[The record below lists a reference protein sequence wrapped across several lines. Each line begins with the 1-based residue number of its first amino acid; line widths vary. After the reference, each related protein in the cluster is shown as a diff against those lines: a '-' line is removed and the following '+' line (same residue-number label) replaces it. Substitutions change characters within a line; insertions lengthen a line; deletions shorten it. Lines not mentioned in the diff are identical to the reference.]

1 VRSKP
6 RAWCR
11 SRGRVA
17 VSFGLD
23 ISLSL
28 ANIIFPPLRWE
39 IGPSSLQ
46 RRGKDRITPFQMC
59 LKNFKS
65 FFFFVCYESKADRST
80 RSQSIQA
87 QASLKQK
94 FESAKVVAP
103 VVLTNLVMTMPA
115 HAEAGKLFDFN
126 LTLPIIAAEFLTL
139 MFILDKTMFGPVGK
153 ALDDRDELI
162 RSQLAAVGGNTE
174 EVDKLIAEK
183 DQIIGDARAQV
194 GRDVAALKTEMDAKI
209 AAEAARAKADV
220 DRQIADAMRA
230 IDAERESS
238 KAQVESQGQA
248 IADQIVAKVVEV

>member
-1 VRSKP
+1 MGHYARSNTQRVP
-6 RAWCR
+6 PHTHTHTIIMSAIAQITNRCVSVASV
-11 SRGRVA
+11 SRKTHAKRVA
-17 VSFGLD
+17 Q
-23 ISLSL
+23 
-28 ANIIFPPLRWE
+28 P
-39 IGPSSLQ
+39 
-46 RRGKDRITPFQMC
+46 
-59 LKNFKS
+59 
-65 FFFFVCYESKADRST
+65 
-80 RSQSIQA
+80 A

-126 LTLPIIAAEFLTL
+126 LTLIIAAEFLAL

-162 RSQLAAVGGNTE
+162 RSQLSAVGGNTE

-183 DQIIGDARAQV
+183 DQIIGDARAAV

-209 AAEAARAKADV
+209 AAEAERAKADV
-220 DRQIADAMRA
+220 DRQIADAMKT
-230 IDAERESS
+230 IDAERENS
-238 KAQVESQGQA
+238 KAQVETQGQA

>member
-1 VRSKP
+1 VP
-6 RAWCR
+6 
-11 SRGRVA
+11 
-17 VSFGLD
+17 
-23 ISLSL
+23 
-28 ANIIFPPLRWE
+28 
-39 IGPSSLQ
+39 
-46 RRGKDRITPFQMC
+46 
-59 LKNFKS
+59 
-65 FFFFVCYESKADRST
+65 
-80 RSQSIQA
+80 A

>member
-1 VRSKP
+1 MSAIAQITNRCVSV
-6 RAWCR
+6 ASV
-11 SRGRVA
+11 SRKTQTKRVA
-17 VSFGLD
+17 S
-23 ISLSL
+23 
-28 ANIIFPPLRWE
+28 P
-39 IGPSSLQ
+39 
-46 RRGKDRITPFQMC
+46 
-59 LKNFKS
+59 
-65 FFFFVCYESKADRST
+65 
-80 RSQSIQA
+80 A

-183 DQIIGDARAQV
+183 DQIIGDARAAV

-220 DRQIADAMRA
+220 DRQIADAMKIGRA
-230 IDAERESS
+230 SCRER
-238 KAQVESQGQA
+238 V
-248 IADQIVAKVVEV
+248 

>member
-1 VRSKP
+1 MGTFRTLEHS
-6 RAWCR
+6 RARTTTHKIMSAIAQITNRCVSVASV
-11 SRGRVA
+11 SRKTHAKRVA
-17 VSFGLD
+17 Q
-23 ISLSL
+23 
-28 ANIIFPPLRWE
+28 P
-39 IGPSSLQ
+39 
-46 RRGKDRITPFQMC
+46 
-59 LKNFKS
+59 
-65 FFFFVCYESKADRST
+65 
-80 RSQSIQA
+80 A

-126 LTLPIIAAEFLTL
+126 LTLPIIAAEFLAL

-162 RSQLAAVGGNTE
+162 RSQLSAVGGNTE

-183 DQIIGDARAQV
+183 DQIIGDARATV

-209 AAEAARAKADV
+209 AAEAERA
-220 DRQIADAMRA
+220 
-230 IDAERESS
+230 
-238 KAQVESQGQA
+238 KAQVETQGQA

>member
-1 VRSKP
+1 MSAIAQITNRCVSV
-6 RAWCR
+6 ASV
-11 SRGRVA
+11 SRKTQTKRVA
-17 VSFGLD
+17 S
-23 ISLSL
+23 
-28 ANIIFPPLRWE
+28 P
-39 IGPSSLQ
+39 
-46 RRGKDRITPFQMC
+46 
-59 LKNFKS
+59 
-65 FFFFVCYESKADRST
+65 
-80 RSQSIQA
+80 A
-87 QASLKQK
+87 QASFKQK

-183 DQIIGDARAQV
+183 DQIIGDARAAV

-220 DRQIADAMRA
+220 DRQIADAMST